1 MQFDFS
7 NINIVAVAIGLV
19 LGIQGL
25 VKLITGNPLAS
36 AGIKAKY
43 TEESLKKAARPTGL
57 LEMLVGIGCALW
69 PIVHITSVERGTEFL
84 IKTIFIFGL
93 LIIDIVVTFSMRKK
107 KQQ

>member
-7 NINIVAVAIGLV
+7 NVNIVSVAIGLV
-19 LGIQGL
+19 LAVQGL
-25 VKLITGNPLAS
+25 VKLVTGNPLAS

-57 LEMLVGIGCALW
+57 LEMLVGIACALW
-69 PIVHITSVERGTEFL
+69 PVAHITSVERGTELL
-84 IKTIFIFGL
+84 IKAIVVFGL
-93 LIIDIVVTFSMRKK
+93 LIIDIVVTVSMRKK